1 MALENVQKFMKK
13 FAANKSLQEQL
24 KGKKAEEVVAL
35 AAEMGFD
42 FTKEELEDFA
52 KSIEELS
59 PDQLDRAAGGDAADF
74 EQVMESITGG
84 ITKGIEKT
92 VDGGRWVADKAASA
106 YNFVTGVI
114 SSWFN

>member
-1 MALENVQKFMKK
+1 M
-13 FAANKSLQEQL
+13 
-24 KGKKAEEVVAL
+24 AL
-35 AAEMGFD
+35 AAQMGFD
-42 FTKEELEDFA
+42 ITKEELEDFA

-59 PDQLDRAAGGDAADF
+59 PDQPDRVAGGDAADF

-84 ITKGIEKT
+84 ITKGLDKT
-92 VDGGRWVADKAASA
+92 VDGACWVADKAASS

>member
-1 MALENVQKFMKK
+1 M
-13 FAANKSLQEQL
+13 
-24 KGKKAEEVVAL
+24 AL
-35 AAEMGFD
+35 AAQMGFD
-42 FTKEELEDFA
+42 ITKEELEDFA

-59 PDQLDRAAGGDAADF
+59 PDQPDRAAGGDAADF
-74 EQVMESITGG
+74 EQVMQSITGG

-92 VDGGRWVADKAASA
+92 VDEACWVADKAASA